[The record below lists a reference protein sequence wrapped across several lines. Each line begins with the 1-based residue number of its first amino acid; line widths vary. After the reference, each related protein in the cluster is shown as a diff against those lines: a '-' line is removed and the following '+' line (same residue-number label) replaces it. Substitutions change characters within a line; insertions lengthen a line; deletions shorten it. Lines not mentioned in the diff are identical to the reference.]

1 MTAGIV
7 GLGLIGGS
15 LAKAYHEA
23 GERVLAHDIDRVANQ
38 QETFIEEFS
47 NILQRNLGAQ
57 PGTPA
62 VPVSASGH

>member
-23 GERVLAHDIDRVANQ
+23 GERVLATTSTAMSCR
-38 QETFIEEFS
+38 S
-47 NILQRNLGAQ
+47 
-57 PGTPA
+57 PS
-62 VPVSASGH
+62 SAARWTRR

>member
-23 GERVLAHDIDRVANQ
+23 GERVLAHDHAPQVVSFALKNGPGGEAR
-38 QETFIEEFS
+38 S
-47 NILQRNLGAQ
+47 GGNLAE
-57 PGTPA
+57 
-62 VPVSASGH
+62 

>member
-23 GERVLAHDIDRVANQ
+23 GETVLPGRFPNLLVNGANGRSFR
-38 QETFIEEFS
+38 E
-47 NILQRNLGAQ
+47 
-57 PGTPA
+57 
-62 VPVSASGH
+62 

>member
-23 GERVLAHDIDRVANQ
+23 GERVLAHDIDRDVCR
-38 QETFIEEFS
+38 S
-47 NILQRNLGAQ
+47 
-57 PGTPA
+57 PS
-62 VPVSASGH
+62 SAARWTRR